1 MLGKI
6 TQFML
11 AGAAVA
17 ALPAIT
23 LAQDHPL
30 PPAGTV
36 RPAATLDNEPSVA
49 ISNGQ
54 ISAKVYMPVP
64 RGFYYGTRFDH
75 AGMVTHTTYKG
86 QDYGQYWF
94 KGISS
99 AVHDYTYDERDNVV
113 AHPCCAATGPVE
125 EFDAIGFDQAGRGG
139 SFLKIGVGILRR
151 NTDTYDHVLNYPVSN
166 AGTRENTATP
176 NSVRFVHAITGDP
189 SGYGYHYVKTVRLIP
204 GKRQMLIEHILR
216 NTGTKPIETSVY
228 CHNFLSLSPGNENI
242 RLTAPFNLKNARRLE
257 PTIARVSGR
266 TFGYVRA
273 MIGQESVSSGFTGFG
288 PSSGDYDFRI
298 ENTKTGYGMRIRA
311 DQPLAQINMWSVAT
325 TFSWEPY
332 VAISLKPGQ
341 EKRWT
346 YIYDFFARGE
356 N

>member
-1 MLGKI
+1 MR
-6 TQFML
+6 FML
-11 AGAAVA
+11 AGASLA
-17 ALPAIT
+17 ALPAVT

-36 RPAATLDNEPSVA
+36 RPATTLDGRPSAA

-54 ISAKVYMPVP
+54 VSAKVYMPVP
-64 RGFYYGTRFDH
+64 GGFYTGTRFDH

-94 KGISS
+94 TGVSN
-99 AVHDYTYDERDNVV
+99 AVHDYTYDARNNVV

-125 EFDAIGFDQAGRGG
+125 EFDAIGFDQAGNGG
-139 SFLKIGVGILRR
+139 SFLKIGVGVLKR
-151 NTDTYDHVLNYPVSN
+151 NTATYDHVLNYPIVN

-176 NSVRFVHAITGDP
+176 TSVRFVHAVTGDP
-189 SGYGYHYVKTVRLIP
+189 SGYGYHYIKTVRLIP
-204 GKRQMLIEHILR
+204 GRPQMLVEHILR
-216 NTGTKPIETSVY
+216 NTGTKPIETTVY

-242 RLTAPFNLKNARRLE
+242 QLTAPFNLKNVRPLDPAA
-257 PTIARVSGR
+257 ARVEGKIFR
-266 TFGYVRA
+266 YVRA
-273 MIGQESVSSGFTGFG
+273 MKGQESVSSGFTGFG
-288 PSSGDYDFRI
+288 RSSGDYDFRI
-298 ENTKTGYGMRIRA
+298 ENTRTGYGMHIRA
-311 DQPLAQINMWSVAT
+311 DQPLAQINMWSVTT

-346 YIYDFFARGE
+346 YIYDFFAKGE
-356 N
+356 K